1 MLCFFKKG
9 FFIDLYLLKKV
20 EKVVES
26 GDKKFLCTWFCCLMI
41 FFNMIGLIIVVYNG
55 CQYVLVFV
63 IDEMV
68 GYKLGEFV
76 LICIYCGYVVD
87 KKVKK
92 K

>member
-20 EKVVES
+20 EKAVES
-26 GDKKFLCTWFCCLMI
+26 GDKKFLCIWFRRLTI

-55 CQYVLVFV
+55 RQYVSVFV

-76 LICIYCGYVVD
+76 SICIYRGYVVD